1 MLFVNQYAWLS
12 LRLYHNK
19 ENNRTLRNFLKCFYY
34 FTRHAILESYVFKLE
49 KQAVKVTQKTK
60 KKKKKKRKTATTT
73 KAKKRN
79 ITELNEVNQN

>member
-12 LRLYHNK
+12 SRLYRNK
-19 ENNRTLRNFLKCFYY
+19 ENNRTLRNFLEYFYY
-34 FTRHAILESYVFKLE
+34 FTRYAILESYVFKLE
-49 KQAVKVTQKTK
+49 KQAVKVTQKT
-60 KKKKKKRKTATTT
+60 KKKKKRKTATTT

>member
-12 LRLYHNK
+12 SRLYRNK
-19 ENNRTLRNFLKCFYY
+19 ENNRTLRNFLECFYY

-60 KKKKKKRKTATTT
+60 KKKKKKEKQQRQLKQ
-73 KAKKRN
+73 KSE
-79 ITELNEVNQN
+79 ILLG

>member
-12 LRLYHNK
+12 LRLYRNK
-19 ENNRTLRNFLKCFYY
+19 ENNRTLRNFRECFYY

-60 KKKKKKRKTATTT
+60 KKKKKRKTATTT

-79 ITELNEVNQN
+79 ITGLNEVNQN

>member
-60 KKKKKKRKTATTT
+60 KKKKKEKLQRQLKQ
-73 KAKKRN
+73 KSE
-79 ITELNEVNQN
+79 ILLG